1 MLDLRHALT
10 SAGHRPLPM
19 RMRPDVA
26 VHPQEFGATSSW
38 VLKDPVSLRYFQLCD
53 EEFEILQMLDGRTS
67 LAQIQAR
74 FEQRFAPLQLRPEQ
88 ILGFLRRLHQ
98 SGLIISDAPDQGRQ
112 LLGERNRGRRR
123 AWLSFVANIL
133 AIRVGSVDPEP
144 LLRWLALRLA
154 WIFSW
159 WCLAGCAT
167 LVVSAT
173 LLAAVEFDTLR
184 AKLPTAAEFF
194 TAGNLVWL
202 AAALAIAKCVHE
214 LGHALTC
221 KRFGGECHEI
231 GLLLLAFVPCLY
243 CNVSDAWLL
252 RSKWQRIAVS
262 AAGIV
267 VELVLAAGCLFLW
280 WFSQPGVFQAILLN
294 MVVVC
299 SVNTVLFNGNPLLRY
314 DGYYVLS
321 DLVGVPN
328 LAQQSRALVQRGVR
342 RFFLDGELAVD
353 RSLPVSHRPL
363 LVLYAIASFVY
374 RWFVVAAILYVAYQV
389 TKRQGLEVL
398 VEVLTWTT
406 VAAILGVPAWRAL
419 RFLHSP
425 LERRRIRPGRVRLAL
440 VILLAVA
447 AGLLMIPLPRRVAAP
462 AVLQPRDARWVH
474 VTVAGT
480 LERSIRAGEIVQ
492 GGAELARL
500 VNLDL
505 DREIAELTSQRDLQR
520 LQLDNLRA
528 RQSDDPGAGSLIPTA
543 EAALADIEERLS
555 ERQRDAQRL
564 VLRAPAAG
572 TVIPPPTQ
580 PDAFYLPGSLPAWT
594 GSPLEPRARGGYL
607 DVGTLFCLIGE
618 PACLEALLVIDQS
631 DMESVR
637 ADQTV
642 RLQVDELPG
651 QVLRGRIIELAKTDL
666 KIAPRELSTASE
678 MPVHVDRQGVARP
691 LLPSYQARV
700 ALEGPPR
707 ELLVGTRGRAKISV
721 DSQPLGIRL
730 VRAVRYLF
738 RFGL

>member
-1 MLDLRHALT
+1 MGGPAWR
-10 SAGHRPLPM
+10 
-19 RMRPDVA
+19 
-26 VHPQEFGATSSW
+26 E
-38 VLKDPVSLRYFQLCD
+38 
-53 EEFEILQMLDGRTS
+53 
-67 LAQIQAR
+67 IQAR

-88 ILGFLRRLHQ
+88 ILGFLSRLHQ

-112 LLGERNRGRRR
+112 LFRELNRGRRR
-123 AWLSFVANIL
+123 AWLNFFANIL
-133 AIRVGSVDPEP
+133 AIRLGSMDPEP
-144 LLRWLALRLA
+144 LLRWLAPRLA
-154 WIFSW
+154 WLFSW
-159 WCLAGCAT
+159 WCLAGCAA
-167 LVVSAT
+167 LIASAA
-173 LLAAVEFDTLR
+173 LLAAAEFDTLQ

-202 AAALAIAKCVHE
+202 AAALAIAKCLHE

-267 VELVLAAGCLFLW
+267 VELVLASGCLFLW

-328 LAQQSRALVQRGVR
+328 LAQQSRSLVQRGVR
-342 RFFLDGELAVD
+342 SFFLDGELAVD
-353 RSLPVSHRPL
+353 RSLPTSQRPL

-374 RWFVVAAILYVAYQV
+374 RWLVVAAILYVAYQV

-398 VEVLTWTT
+398 VELLTWAV
-406 VAAILGVPAWRAL
+406 VAAMVGVPAGRAI

-425 LERRRIRPGRVRLAL
+425 LERRRIRSGRVRSAVLM
-440 VILLAVA
+440 LLAVA

-462 AVLQPRDARWVH
+462 VVLQPQDARWVY

-492 GGAELARL
+492 PGAELARL

-528 RQSDDPGAGSLIPTA
+528 RQSDDPGAGLVDSHRRGCVGRHRGTV
-543 EAALADIEERLS
+543 AASGNATHNDWCFVR
-555 ERQRDAQRL
+555 R
-564 VLRAPAAG
+564 VAG
-572 TVIPPPTQ
+572 TVIPPPSQ
-580 PDAFYLPGSLPAWT
+580 ADAFYLPGSLPART
-594 GSPLEPRARGGYL
+594 GSPLEPRASGGYL

-618 PACLEALLVIDQS
+618 PTRLEALLVIDQS

-637 ADQTV
+637 TNQAV

-651 QVLRGRIIELAKTDL
+651 QVLRGRIVELAKTDL
-666 KIAPRELSTASE
+666 KISLRVERRERIA
-678 MPVHVDRQGVARP
+678 
-691 LLPSYQARV
+691 
-700 ALEGPPR
+700 
-707 ELLVGTRGRAKISV
+707 GTRRSPGRRASPASFLSGQGCFGTANARAACRDSRTRKISV
-721 DSQPLGIRL
+721 DSQPLAIRL